1 MKRVNECTRKDRK
14 QGHVCRH
21 EQRPGFHWL
30 KRRTTTV
37 SWGQLFRQDSLQL
50 NWQSQTSHRG
60 YSGHMFRTE
69 PTPWKVTG
77 LLQGRQGQLHLAM
90 LPGSSGPG
98 CQAGGRLAPR
108 PLPSPSQG
116 RPPLTGSARRCAR
129 PRSPPATRPPPRAG
143 AGRPSWSQACPGRR
157 TSAGTGSVAPAGAP
171 PASGA
176 GAGSPGT

>member
-1 MKRVNECTRKDRK
+1 MSARGRTESKDMHAGTNR
-14 QGHVCRH
+14 G
-21 EQRPGFHWL
+21 
-30 KRRTTTV
+30 
-37 SWGQLFRQDSLQL
+37 QDSTGLKDVPPPYHGVNYLDRTLQL

-60 YSGHMFRTE
+60 YSGHVFRTE

-108 PLPSPSQG
+108 PLPSPSKG

-176 GAGSPGT
+176 EAGSPGT